1 MYLKKKEIIKLL
13 MKKNKLSDNRKTL
26 DAKHKDIIRAFKEE
40 KKTLPTKKKKLI
52 ELEKKISILKNKN
65 NFEELFLLEKEF
77 NELQESINNIENN
90 RDEEEYFLK
99 TSDLL
104 YKYYCPKDKLNTII
118 DSDSDNDETTN
129 KIINSRHKG
138 ITYYFGENEDNKS
151 DNLKNK
157 EINKAKILDKFL
169 IITEIDHVPLSINHN
184 EICDS
189 CQIEMEIKKLEGI
202 IVCTN
207 CGNSK
212 LYTYTSNKPSYK
224 ESIPENNYFAYK
236 RINHFNEWLSQFQA
250 KESTDIPP
258 EVYELLLIEIKKS
271 RIINMAKIT
280 PTKIREFL
288 KKLNMNKYYEHTAYI
303 INRLN
308 GETPPTMTR
317 DTEEKLRIMFREI
330 QYPFMKYCPRN
341 RKNFLSYS
349 YVLHK
354 FVELLC
360 LDEYKKYFPLL
371 KSRNK
376 LEEQDK
382 IWYDICSQLKWQY
395 IPSI

>member
-1 MYLKKKEIIKLL
+1 MLSVCNSFSVIRSISGIQS
-13 MKKNKLSDNRKTL
+13 KLSSYNVL
-26 DAKHKDIIRAFKEE
+26 VSS
-40 KKTLPTKKKKLI
+40 P
-52 ELEKKISILKNKN
+52 
-65 NFEELFLLEKEF
+65 
-77 NELQESINNIENN
+77 
-90 RDEEEYFLK
+90 
-99 TSDLL
+99 
-104 YKYYCPKDKLNTII
+104 LNH
-118 DSDSDNDETTN
+118 
-129 KIINSRHKG
+129 R
-138 ITYYFGENEDNKS
+138 
-151 DNLKNK
+151 
-157 EINKAKILDKFL
+157 
-169 IITEIDHVPLSINHN
+169 
-184 EICDS
+184 
-189 CQIEMEIKKLEGI
+189 
-202 IVCTN
+202 
-207 CGNSK
+207 GNSK

-250 KESTDIPP
+250 KESTDIPN
-258 EVYELLLIEIKKS
+258 EVYELLLQEIKKA
-271 RIINMAKIT
+271 RIKNMAKIT

-317 DTEEKLRIMFREI
+317 NTEEKLRIMFREI
-330 QYPFMKYCPRN
+330 QYPFMKHCPRN

-354 FVELLC
+354 FVELLS
-360 LDEYKKYFPLL
+360 LDEYKKCFPLL

-382 IWYDICSQLKWQY
+382 IWCDICKELQWQY